1 MVSAIT
7 TLPPDRLA
15 PLADAYAR
23 ARRAKQLQTIVG
35 AVILVACIAASLVVA
50 EVKPDVL
57 ITNFGRFSTYIGRIF
72 YLDSGQLVF
81 SDIYGTKDSWYWGL
95 GKWAKLIGETLIIA
109 YLGTVI
115 GAIGAFLMC
124 FLAASNLVT
133 NRITLFAARRFLE
146 FCRTVPELVFALT
159 FVVAFGLGPL
169 PGVLAIAIHTLGAL
183 GKQFAEVVENI
194 DMKPFEGVMST
205 GGTWT
210 EAVRFS
216 AVPQVVSN
224 FASYGLM
231 RFEVNVRGAA
241 IMGFV
246 GAGGIGQELLSA
258 IRKFYYS
265 DVSAML
271 VMIIVTVFVI
281 DMVTERIRHT
291 ILGQERAR

>member
-1 MVSAIT
+1 VASAIT
-7 TLPPDRLA
+7 ALPPDQLA
-15 PLADAYAR
+15 PLARAYA
-23 ARRAKQLQTIVG
+23 
-35 AVILVACIAASLVVA
+35 IALSLNIA

-57 ITNFGRFSTYIGRIF
+57 ATNIGRFTSYLGRIF
-72 YLDSGQLVF
+72 YLESGKSVF
-81 SDIYGTKDSWYWGL
+81 SDIYGTTDSWYWGL
-95 GKWAKLIGETLIIA
+95 AKWSKLIGETLIIA

-115 GAIGAFLMC
+115 GAIGAFLLC
-124 FLAASNLVT
+124 FLAAGNLVT
-133 NRITLFAARRFLE
+133 SPITLFFARRFLE

-159 FVVAFGLGPL
+159 FVVAFGLGPV

-194 DMKPFEGVMST
+194 DMKPFEGTTST
-205 GGTWT
+205 GSTWT

-216 AVPQVVSN
+216 AVPQVLSN

-246 GAGGIGQELLSA
+246 GAGGIGQELLTA

-271 VMIIVTVFVI
+271 LMIIITVFVI
-281 DMVTERIRHT
+281 DVVTERIRHNL
-291 ILGQERAR
+291 LGRERAP

>member
-1 MVSAIT
+1 MLDKWIPEVRHFCGSC
-7 TLPPDRLA
+7 P
-15 PLADAYAR
+15 
-23 ARRAKQLQTIVG
+23 
-35 AVILVACIAASLVVA
+35 VILVACIAASLVVA

-109 YLGTVI
+109 YLGTAI

-216 AVPQVVSN
+216 AGASEGRLRGMQILLVILSLFFIALPLVLLVWSGDARLLAGAMFGAIVV
-224 FASYGLM
+224 
-231 RFEVNVRGAA
+231 
-241 IMGFV
+241 
-246 GAGGIGQELLSA
+246 AGGYAWMQKNRPRDYDPRRVPE
-258 IRKFYYS
+258 
-265 DVSAML
+265 DML
-271 VMIIVTVFVI
+271 P
-281 DMVTERIRHT
+281 
-291 ILGQERAR
+291 